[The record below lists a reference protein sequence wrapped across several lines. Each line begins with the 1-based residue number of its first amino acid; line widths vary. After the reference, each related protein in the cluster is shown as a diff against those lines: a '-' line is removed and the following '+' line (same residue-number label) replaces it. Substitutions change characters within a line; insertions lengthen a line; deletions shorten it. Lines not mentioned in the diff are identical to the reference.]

1 MESNNKD
8 ITITTNTTD
17 DIIETVYKPEDEI
30 NEPTPSEIEEYMRLE
45 QQNEQQIQPFFNIS
59 EMDKEKRQ
67 LIRQIRKYR
76 EIFNNDI
83 ITLKPFITDEKLVNY
98 DTQYLKN
105 LLIEI
110 DDEISSVESVKVINN
125 FINTG
130 LTLYENIFVFFGI
143 DIEGF
148 KSDLL
153 GDKSFNNAIARL
165 VIRYDFNLSPEK
177 TILLKVIENTY
188 KHWSTSKKPKLE
200 MKSIPA
206 VKKTV
211 DQSDIEKYKD
221 L

>member
-1 MESNNKD
+1 MESNKN

-17 DIIETVYKPEDEI
+17 DIIETVYKPEEEI
-30 NEPTPSEIEEYMRLE
+30 NEPTPSEIEEFMRLE
-45 QQNEQQIQPFFNIS
+45 QQNEQQIQPFFNVS
-59 EMDKEKRQ
+59 EMPKEKRL

-76 EIFNNDI
+76 EIFNKDI
-83 ITLKPFITDEKLVNY
+83 ITLKPFITDEKLITY
-98 DTQYLKN
+98 DEQYLKN
-105 LLIEI
+105 LLTEI